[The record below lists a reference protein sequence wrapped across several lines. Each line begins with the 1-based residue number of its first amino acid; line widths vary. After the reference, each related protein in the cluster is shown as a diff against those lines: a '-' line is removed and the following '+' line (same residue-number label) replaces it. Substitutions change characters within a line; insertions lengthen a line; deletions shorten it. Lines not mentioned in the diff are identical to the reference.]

1 MFSTDLYMF
10 SQKDDMFFQKEDM
23 FSEKVDMF
31 STDLYMFSQHLD
43 INVKWRRVM
52 GGMMLLFIDFLMDNG
67 GTMVE
72 YVALV
77 HN

>member
-1 MFSTDLYMF
+1 
-10 SQKDDMFFQKEDM
+10 MFFQKEDM
-23 FSEKVDMF
+23 ISRKVDMF

>member
-10 SQKDDMFFQKEDM
+10 FQKDDMFFQKEDM

-43 INVKWRRVM
+43 INVKWRRE
-52 GGMMLLFIDFLMDNG
+52 NG
-67 GTMVE
+67 GRGD
-72 YVALV
+72 
-77 HN
+77 